1 MLLVLSNAASS
12 SMTSRSR
19 TCNAAC
25 CSCDHIWCV
34 FVLLPLPLLLPLLL
48 LPVLLQVPWPDVAG
62 SLLQMDPKA
71 FASAD
76 DVTAVQGCLPSEDEI
91 PILRVSAG
99 DRRRPPGGGGAPAT
113 GGVSVVTG
121 TLCGFRVT
129 CFRPP
134 PHPPSSCT
142 RCTSH
147 HEDYGLSQVPHV
159 CWWHDLGHLVRP

>member
-99 DRRRPPGGGGAPAT
+99 DRRPPPGGGGGA
-113 GGVSVVTG
+113 GHRWCISCDGH
-121 TLCGFRVT
+121 TLWVPSNVFST
-129 CFRPP
+129 PSPP
-134 PHPPSSCT
+134 P
-142 RCTSH
+142 
-147 HEDYGLSQVPHV
+147 
-159 CWWHDLGHLVRP
+159 